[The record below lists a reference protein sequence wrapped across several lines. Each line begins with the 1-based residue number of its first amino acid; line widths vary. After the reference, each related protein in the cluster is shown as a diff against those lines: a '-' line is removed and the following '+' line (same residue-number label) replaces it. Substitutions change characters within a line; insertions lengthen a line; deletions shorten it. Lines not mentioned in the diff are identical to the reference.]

1 VWTKLR
7 ETKII
12 AEENKAATDEIG
24 GYENTTKKDEG
35 MDLEALI
42 GDSKI
47 VSIKDR
53 HLVSDT
59 TLVAMAQ
66 MSVCQVTEEDKIGRC
81 KDHKLGFKGLCC
93 KVCCFYIVLLI
104 PYLELPS
111 THFFGFS

>member
-7 ETKII
+7 EIKILPV
-12 AEENKAATDEIG
+12 ENKTETDEIG
-24 GYENTTKKDEG
+24 GYENKVQKNEG

-42 GDSKI
+42 GNSEI

-93 KVCCFYIVLLI
+93 KVCGFRFLRFYLV
-104 PYLELPS
+104 
-111 THFFGFS
+111 